1 MLPAAGATLCWLL
14 LMTLWLPA
22 LDYGRSL
29 AAQVR
34 SVAAIVGQGA
44 CVNTFALNATQLA
57 ALRFHGGWQLE
68 PLPRFDAPATC
79 PWLIA
84 PLTASPSQQQWAQRL
99 EVPRP
104 TDKGDTLLV
113 FARNASDVRP

>member
-1 MLPAAGATLCWLL
+1 MLFRS
-14 LMTLWLPA
+14 LWLPA

-57 ALRFHGGWQLE
+57 ALRFHGSWQLE

-113 FARNASDVRP
+113 FARNAADGRP